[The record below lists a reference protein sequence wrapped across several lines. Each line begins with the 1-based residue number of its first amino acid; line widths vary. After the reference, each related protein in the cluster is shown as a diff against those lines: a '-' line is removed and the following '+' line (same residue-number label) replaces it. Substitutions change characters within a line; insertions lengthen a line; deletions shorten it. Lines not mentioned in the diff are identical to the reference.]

1 MPSRDADGK
10 RIPGNKQ
17 RQRQKEREAPDR
29 KPAKP
34 RAPAPKTAPTD
45 QVDEPFENPFDQLVA
60 PPIDDTALLIRW
72 ASKVHGLALHHIA
85 KNPGIYPNQREWL
98 RALLGGTTQL
108 GVIRDKAAEQ
118 EKIDRALRDEEKKG
132 KKQGLD
138 DVRGKKAAA
147 ITRPAG

>member
-10 RIPGNKQ
+10 RIPGSGQRKRKQ
-17 RQRQKEREAPDR
+17 EREG
-29 KPAKP
+29 PAKP
-34 RAPAPKTAPTD
+34 KAPASGESSDSESFA
-45 QVDEPFENPFDQLVA
+45 NPFALLVA
-60 PPIDDTALLIRW
+60 PPIDDTASLIRW
-72 ASKVHGLALHHIA
+72 GSKLHGLALHHIA
-85 KNPGIYPNQREWL
+85 LNPQIYPNQREWL

-118 EKIDRALRDEEKKG
+118 EKIDRALREEDKKG